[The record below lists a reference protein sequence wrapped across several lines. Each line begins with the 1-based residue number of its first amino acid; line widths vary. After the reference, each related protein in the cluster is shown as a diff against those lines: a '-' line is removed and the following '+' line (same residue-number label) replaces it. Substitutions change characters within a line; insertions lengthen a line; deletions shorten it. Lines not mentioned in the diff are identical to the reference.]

1 MTENTAQEKNTGFSF
16 SELLNRGKL
25 AWNLFRDPNVSPWLR
40 FGLPIIGLIYLIS
53 PIDILP
59 DVIPVL
65 GQMDDVAVLMLL
77 AQLLITLAPENVVNM
92 YRQATQAAG
101 VNPEPAPAEAETT
114 TPVEPDDEVIDTEYQ
129 VVS

>member
-40 FGLPIIGLIYLIS
+40 FGLPVIGLIYLIS

-77 AQLLITLAPENVVNM
+77 AQLLITLAPDNVVNM

-114 TPVEPDDEVIDTEYQ
+114 APVEPDDEVIDTEYQ